1 MTNQKNKKFTF
12 AEEWYFA
19 RQDIVSYSISTLIY
33 VALSLVVQFSL
44 QSFLYALF
52 DCLVYYVSFWF
63 IRINFDYT
71 YHSDSW
77 ATCKFWTRTML
88 NTGVFALWILP
99 IRYTMFN
106 GLFVAWACCFVLYL
120 IAVRAT
126 HKNIY
131 AMTEQE
137 LYEHCRNRGL
147 DDADCKIAKLI
158 VIDRLKG
165 EDLYYSIGYSE
176 SQSKRKRK
184 KILNLIK

>member
-1 MTNQKNKKFTF
+1 MTNTVNRKFTRK
-12 AEEWYFA
+12 EEWYFT
-19 RQDIVSYSISTLIY
+19 RQDIVSYSISTMLYIT
-33 VALSLVVQFSL
+33 LSLIEHFSL
-44 QSFLYALF
+44 QIFLYSVF
-52 DCLVYYVSFWF
+52 DCLVYYISFWF

-88 NTGVFALWILP
+88 NTGVFVLWMLP
-99 IRYTMFN
+99 IRYTVFN
-106 GLFVAWACCFVLYL
+106 GLFVAWICCLILYL
-120 IAVRAT
+120 IEIKT
-126 HKNIY
+126 NHKDIY

-137 LYEHCRNRGL
+137 LYEHCRNCGL

-165 EDLYYSIGYSE
+165 DNLYYSIGYSE

>member
-1 MTNQKNKKFTF
+1 MTSVKNRKFTVK
-12 AEEWYFA
+12 EEWYFT
-19 RQDIVSYSISTLIY
+19 RQDIVSYTISTLLYI
-33 VALSLVVQFSL
+33 ALSLVKHFSL

-52 DCLVYYVSFWF
+52 DCIVYYVSFWF

-77 ATCKFWTRTML
+77 STCKFWTRTML
-88 NTGVFALWILP
+88 NMGVFALWIFP
-99 IRYTMFN
+99 INYTVFN
-106 GLFVAWACCFVLYL
+106 GLFVAFACCFVLYL
-120 IAVRAT
+120 IAIKT
-126 HKNIY
+126 KPNIY
-131 AMTEQE
+131 AMNEEQ
-137 LYEHCRNRGL
+137 LYKHCRRRGL

>member
-1 MTNQKNKKFTF
+1 
-12 AEEWYFA
+12 
-19 RQDIVSYSISTLIY
+19 
-33 VALSLVVQFSL
+33 
-44 QSFLYALF
+44 
-52 DCLVYYVSFWF
+52 
-63 IRINFDYT
+63 
-71 YHSDSW
+71 
-77 ATCKFWTRTML
+77 ML
-88 NTGVFALWILP
+88 NTGVFVLWILP
-99 IRYTMFN
+99 IRCTMFN

-120 IAVRAT
+120 IAVRTT